1 MKANLRW
8 NFRNYDEDSDSDGI
22 DNRDDDDDDGDGIPD
37 DDEEYHYDYDEECY
51 RKDLEGME
59 PIQTKLGPLGSLVE
73 NCCEFD
79 GYVEI
84 DECQGTDKEVFLIN
98 KIGKGEGGVNRV
110 QTSSEVLLWS
120 FCPLFSS
127 YCQ

>member
-1 MKANLRW
+1 
-8 NFRNYDEDSDSDGI
+8 
-22 DNRDDDDDDGDGIPD
+22 
-37 DDEEYHYDYDEECY
+37 
-51 RKDLEGME
+51 ME

-98 KIGKGEGGVNRV
+98 KIGKGRGESTESRL
-110 QTSSEVLLWS
+110 QARS
-120 FCPLFSS
+120 FCGVFVPFLVPIVNKIFL
-127 YCQ
+127 CRVMI